1 MASVPERMPRFL
13 ICMPVLN
20 RAWIVRYSLG
30 SIVSQDYPKEL
41 VRVVVVDGGSTDGTP
56 EVAEEVLKA
65 SGVRYEVIV
74 ARSNVAEARNIC
86 IDSLRDEDLVLMWE
100 IDNIASRSL
109 LTALS
114 RAASTTGYGVLGV
127 APSFLS
133 LRSEEEVEGVF
144 KEVVG
149 ASADSIDGV
158 RVVPAYHVPGAFLC
172 IRRDV
177 VERGLRFSK
186 KVSFYDDVD
195 FCRRAIEAGICVGRV
210 EGVAAVDI
218 DIARKAWSDI
228 YADMPLKRYAQGMAS
243 KAKGLAYLAAFEKRV
258 ANITRAIYHVA
269 SAASIALTP
278 TLVYNPY
285 LGSIALALWLLLSGA
300 YIGVHIKRGYSPGR
314 ALKKL
319 AKVQIVSLPMHL
331 LTILFYLRYR
341 VASYRY
347 RGLLERCGRESRK

>member
-1 MASVPERMPRFL
+1 
-13 ICMPVLN
+13 MPVLN

-74 ARSNVAEARNIC
+74 VRSNVAEARNIC
-86 IDSLRDEDLVLMWE
+86 IDSLKDEDLVLMWE
-100 IDNIASRSL
+100 SDNIASRSL

-149 ASADSIDGV
+149 ASAEPVEGV

-172 IRRDV
+172 IRRDGSARRLASTMMWISV
-177 VERGLRFSK
+177 GGL
-186 KVSFYDDVD
+186 
-195 FCRRAIEAGICVGRV
+195 
-210 EGVAAVDI
+210 
-218 DIARKAWSDI
+218 
-228 YADMPLKRYAQGMAS
+228 
-243 KAKGLAYLAAFEKRV
+243 
-258 ANITRAIYHVA
+258 
-269 SAASIALTP
+269 
-278 TLVYNPY
+278 
-285 LGSIALALWLLLSGA
+285 
-300 YIGVHIKRGYSPGR
+300 
-314 ALKKL
+314 
-319 AKVQIVSLPMHL
+319 
-331 LTILFYLRYR
+331 
-341 VASYRY
+341 
-347 RGLLERCGRESRK
+347 